1 MFTKDGFAYSKKWAQ
16 SILLPLG
23 LTTADIMEK
32 FNSPKESSLLAKEK
46 LTKVISYIRCK
57 FIRKSINR

>member
-32 FNSPKESSLLAKEK
+32 FNSPKESLAKEK
-46 LTKVISYIRCK
+46 LAKVISYIRCK